1 VWLLDLKRAEQNRGD
16 KGEYGEHS
24 HHIEPQG
31 KVHVATPFLAQ
42 NAILAE
48 RRDALLMTNIL
59 HCHNG
64 AARSQDAWARMPMP

>member
-24 HHIEPQG
+24 HHVESQG

-42 NAILAE
+42 K
-48 RRDALLMTNIL
+48 
-59 HCHNG
+59 
-64 AARSQDAWARMPMP
+64 QF